1 MKSALSD
8 SIKAETKTVQSKFE
22 IADNAIEDKQS
33 TKKEKHQ
40 TTKKV
45 VRDSFTFP
53 VEDINLIG
61 ELKNRSLKCAI
72 NATKSEI
79 IRAGLHA
86 LNAMS
91 DKELVK
97 ILQTLE
103 KVKTGRPE
111 KS

>member
-1 MKSALSD
+1 MKSALSNSLND
-8 SIKAETKTVQSKFE
+8 EKQAVKRKF
-22 IADNAIEDKQS
+22 DNADSVLEDKKS
-33 TKKEKHQ
+33 TKKDTHH

-53 VEDINLIG
+53 SEDINLLG

-79 IRAGLHA
+79 VRAGLHA
-86 LNAMS
+86 LSSMS

-97 ILQTLE
+97 ILQELE
-103 KVKTGRPE
+103 KVKTGRPG
-111 KS
+111 K